1 MRKIYFMLL
10 TFVLS
15 FSLPLSSAQEL
26 NPPSWELGWDTDMDS
41 TYLVDLE
48 DDWDLTGELVFYINN
63 ERTGELNVDLTYDYD
78 EEGPFEFDGPDSV
91 SVGGSSNKS
100 FSISITGADAETVR
114 AFSPS
119 SSIKLTVLG
128 QETVGETPVAE
139 NEIEGEIS
147 TPRMYQL
154 VPEVQL
160 PTDTLFS
167 GSWVEFDLEV
177 SNLGNNQD
185 AITSGEATIRSC
197 PHLSVTGLDSLE
209 GTVVEVTD
217 ENGTGVASFT
227 LRLEATSSHQERT
240 CEVSISILS
249 EGDGTTRSS
258 TMNVNVEAQQSTD
271 TSGDAND
278 EGEDDGMTSTG
289 SESMPALSLIEI
301 FFVLLLTSWFSLRS
315 QRDFL

>member
-1 MRKIYFMLL
+1 MRKTYLVLL
-10 TFVLS
+10 AFLLS
-15 FSLPLSSAQEL
+15 LTLPLSSAQEF

-63 ERTGELNVDLTYDYD
+63 EQTGELNIDMTYDYD
-78 EEGPFEFDGPDSV
+78 EDGPFDFDGPDSV

-100 FSISITGADAETVR
+100 FSISISGADAETVR

-119 SSIKLTVLG
+119 SSIKLTVLA
-128 QETVGETPVAE
+128 QETVGETPVRD
-139 NEIEGEIS
+139 NEIEGDIS

-154 VPEVQL
+154 LPEVQL

-167 GSWVEFDLEV
+167 GSWVDFTLEV

-209 GTVVEVTD
+209 GTVVAVTD
-217 ENGTGVASFT
+217 ENGTGVVSFT

-258 TMNVNVEAQQSTD
+258 TMNVNVEAPQSTD
-271 TSGDAND
+271 NSGDSSDDTAND
-278 EGEDDGMTSTG
+278 DKTSTG

-315 QRDFL
+315 QREFL

>member
-1 MRKIYFMLL
+1 MRNTYLVLL
-10 TFVLS
+10 AFVLS
-15 FSLPLSSAQEL
+15 LTLPLSSAQEF

-63 ERTGELNVDLTYDYD
+63 EQTGELNIEMTYDYD
-78 EEGPFEFDGPDSV
+78 EDGPFDFDGPDSV

-100 FSISITGADAETVR
+100 FSISISGADAETVR

-119 SSIKLTVLG
+119 SSIKLTVLA
-128 QETVGETPVAE
+128 QETVGETPVRD
-139 NEIEGEIS
+139 NEIEGDIS

-154 VPEVQL
+154 LPEVQL

-167 GSWVEFDLEV
+167 GSWVDFTLEV

-209 GTVVEVTD
+209 GTVVAVTD
-217 ENGTGVASFT
+217 ENGTGVVSFT

-258 TMNVNVEAQQSTD
+258 TMNVNVEAPQSTD
-271 TSGDAND
+271 NSGDSSDDTAND
-278 EGEDDGMTSTG
+278 DKTSTG

-315 QRDFL
+315 QREFL